1 MIYDASN
8 VPLSLSLKN
17 NGDKVINVSQG
28 YNFTLK
34 LNPGDTVKKDVEDSE
49 EFLQYLVLEQQ
60 VPELVID
67 DYQEISGL
75 KVSVET
81 GLFEGDEKVESGAT
95 VATITATGGTEPYS
109 YSFNEDSVNGADN
122 SKFVLED
129 NKVNVGDSALSD
141 GTFKIS
147 VKVTD
152 VNNETKTA
160 NAVIVV
166 GIPEIDS
173 VTVTPVDGLVIPV
186 ETSTKVADLA
196 TEGGVGP
203 YTYSLK
209 ASTQDNDLFTI
220 EGTTVKPKAQIAEPG
235 EKNITVTVTDS
246 NGKTKDGTATINI
259 DSPEITDFTVD
270 PEEGLT
276 EGNSN
281 VDPDAVVAT
290 LSAQGGSAPIT
301 YSLREDGVNGADNDS
316 FVVDGTNLKVGESE
330 LTAKQYKVAL
340 KATDKYSKTKD
351 ANTTINVVAQEIS
364 ALNADVTPGL
374 TEGNNNVKSGATIAT
389 LSTVGG
395 TAPYTYAL
403 NTDEVNG
410 VDNAS
415 FAIAGDKLNV
425 GSTALV
431 TKNYKVSV
439 KVTDKNGKTATKN
452 ITVTVTAPNISAL
465 NANITSG
472 LLEGNPN
479 VASGATVAN
488 LSTTGGI
495 APYTYALNTDAS
507 NGADNSSFV
516 ISGTKLNV
524 GSSALVKKDYK
535 VSLKVTDKNSKT
547 ATKNITISVGT
558 PAITALN
565 VEPVAELTAPIEAET
580 VVANLSAQGGIAPY
594 TYSLKGDTGDNAE
607 FKIDGTTVKTVGS
620 IDAEATKNITVVVTD
635 KNGSTKE
642 QSAEIT
648 IAGAGA

>member
-34 LNPGDTVKKDVEDSE
+34 LNPGDTVKRDVEDSE

-60 VPELVID
+60 IPELVID

-152 VNNETKTA
+152 VNNETKKA

-173 VTVTPVDGLVIPV
+173 VTVTPADGLVIPV

-209 ASTQDNDLFTI
+209 ASTQDNNLFTI

-259 DSPEITDFTVD
+259 DSPEITNFTVD

-290 LSAQGGSAPIT
+290 LSTQGGSAPIT

-316 FVVDGTNLKVGESE
+316 FVVDGANLKVGESE
-330 LTAKQYKVAL
+330 LVTKEYKVAL

-351 ANTTINVVAQEIS
+351 ANTTIS
-364 ALNADVTPGL
+364 
-374 TEGNNNVKSGATIAT
+374 
-389 LSTVGG
+389 
-395 TAPYTYAL
+395 
-403 NTDEVNG
+403 
-410 VDNAS
+410 
-415 FAIAGDKLNV
+415 
-425 GSTALV
+425 
-431 TKNYKVSV
+431 
-439 KVTDKNGKTATKN
+439 
-452 ITVTVTAPNISAL
+452 VTAPNISAL

-565 VEPVAELTAPIEAET
+565 VAPVAELTAPIEAET

-620 IDAEATKNITVVVTD
+620 IDAEATKSITVVVTD

>member
-152 VNNETKTA
+152 VNNETKKA

-173 VTVTPVDGLVIPV
+173 VTVTPADGLVIPV

-259 DSPEITDFTVD
+259 DSPEITNFTVD

-290 LSAQGGSAPIT
+290 LSTQGGI
-301 YSLREDGVNGADNDS
+301 
-316 FVVDGTNLKVGESE
+316 
-330 LTAKQYKVAL
+330 
-340 KATDKYSKTKD
+340 
-351 ANTTINVVAQEIS
+351 
-364 ALNADVTPGL
+364 
-374 TEGNNNVKSGATIAT
+374 
-389 LSTVGG
+389 
-395 TAPYTYAL
+395 APYTYAL

-410 VDNAS
+410 ADNAS
-415 FAIAGDKLNV
+415 FTIAGDKLNV

-565 VEPVAELTAPIEAET
+565 VAPVAELTAPIEAET

-620 IDAEATKNITVVVTD
+620 IDAEATKSITVVVTD